1 MSSSQLYQYR
11 AGFGIIAGLIGG
23 ILMYPLF
30 VQICTNIS
38 DQFMMAM
45 NMQPTMMP
53 GPSPIIVAMGMSVVP
68 GADMNTAANAA
79 TVMHF
84 VTAIVIGLVFALV
97 TAALYKPQGA
107 RKFLGATNIGSGL
120 AVGILYGAI
129 VWLVFFLPLLMFSF
143 LPNLAVLTAMDLKQ
157 PAPMVLTDMMN
168 AVGMLAMEL
177 TLASHLFYGAVIGA
191 VVGGLTQWKKS
202 KLLPQPS
209 TA

>member
-1 MSSSQLYQYR
+1 
-11 AGFGIIAGLIGG
+11 
-23 ILMYPLF
+23 MYPLF

-45 NMQPTMMP
+45 NMKPTMMP
-53 GPSPIIVAMGMSVVP
+53 GPSPILVAMGMSVVP

-79 TVMHF
+79 TAMHF

-107 RKFLGATNIGSGL
+107 RKFLGATNVGTGL
-120 AVGILYGAI
+120 AVGVAYGAV

-143 LPNLAVLTAMDLKQ
+143 LPNLAALTAMDLHQ

-168 AVGMLAMEL
+168 SVGALAMGL
-177 TLASHLFYGAVIGA
+177 TFASHLFYGAVIGLI
-191 VVGGLTQWKKS
+191 VGGFTQVRKT
-202 KLLPQPS
+202 KLL
-209 TA
+209 T